1 MPTEMNAKDL
11 EGVLLIVDELSMVDT
26 LLFKTLLKSVP
37 STMQVVLVGDKDQ
50 LPSVGPGQVFHD
62 LLQFEQLPKLE
73 LDHIYRQSSESSI
86 IPLAHA
92 IKLGQVPKD
101 LTKSYPD
108 RSFIPCRADQ
118 VADVISQIVVKAQDK
133 DFSADQVQIL
143 APMYRGSAGIDRIN
157 ELSQNIFNPIK
168 SEKTKE
174 VEFRGQHF
182 RIGDKVLHLVNSPE
196 NNVFNGDI
204 GTIVAL
210 DLKATGKKAG
220 PKTDQ
225 MVIQFDQ
232 NEVTY
237 SRNEWQRLTLAYCIS
252 IHKSQG
258 SQFDMVILPM
268 VPQFSRMLQRNL
280 LYTAITRAKNKL
292 ILLGDPRAFVTC
304 IENEAVNRQ
313 TSLLQRLTE
322 TFGGEMMPVGND
334 LQEAKDSVSDS
345 QNNNDD
351 DDKIIDPE
359 DAQLTMALI
368 QNGTIDPMIGMHG
381 IKPADFQTS

>member
-1 MPTEMNAKDL
+1 
-11 EGVLLIVDELSMVDT
+11 
-26 LLFKTLLKSVP
+26 
-37 STMQVVLVGDKDQ
+37 
-50 LPSVGPGQVFHD
+50 
-62 LLQFEQLPKLE
+62 
-73 LDHIYRQSSESSI
+73 
-86 IPLAHA
+86 
-92 IKLGQVPKD
+92 
-101 LTKSYPD
+101 
-108 RSFIPCRADQ
+108 
-118 VADVISQIVVKAQDK
+118 
-133 DFSADQVQIL
+133 
-143 APMYRGSAGIDRIN
+143 
-157 ELSQNIFNPIK
+157 
-168 SEKTKE
+168 
-174 VEFRGQHF
+174 
-182 RIGDKVLHLVNSPE
+182 
-196 NNVFNGDI
+196 
-204 GTIVAL
+204 
-210 DLKATGKKAG
+210 
-220 PKTDQ
+220 

-292 ILLGDPRAFVTC
+292 ILLGDPRAFATC

-351 DDKIIDPE
+351 DKIIDPE